1 MSYPLIYN
9 ELIKQKEE
17 PMLKKLLISGGIG
30 LAAYVINYMRK
41 EYDKNVSD
49 YNNLLDKYNDLAGIR
64 FHDSPAI
71 DEKKRFIKETQVM
84 PDGTIQT
91 TTRDAET
98 GFSIVTN
105 KRA

>member
-1 MSYPLIYN
+1 
-9 ELIKQKEE
+9 
-17 PMLKKLLISGGIG
+17 MLKKLLISGGIG

-49 YNNLLDKYNDLAGIR
+49 YNNLLDKYNDLVGIR
-64 FHDSPAI
+64 FQDSLTI
-71 DEKKRFIKETQVM
+71 DEKKRFIKETKVM